1 MTDSFNRKITYLR
14 LSVTERC
21 SEKCI
26 YCSKSE
32 GKCPKE
38 SELSAES
45 FVKIARACALIGI
58 SKVRLTGGEPLLR
71 RDFIQIV
78 SGISSLNTYKDIS
91 LTTNAQLLKEQ
102 AHALK
107 KAGINRCNI
116 SLDSLRDEA
125 YNEMTGGDL
134 QKVFRGIK
142 AAFQERMTPVR
153 LNTVLIKG
161 KNDLEIDSFIELAR
175 KYPVDVRF
183 IELMPMGDASFEG
196 ISNEK
201 ILADRPYL
209 KPVEL
214 TEDYSGPAKYYSS
227 SGFAGKV
234 GFISPISHSFCE
246 SCNRIRVTSDGF
258 IRPCLGD
265 TAEYSLK
272 EALTGSTEDLARL
285 IFDIIRKKPQRNSFS
300 DSFQTN
306 RKMNQIGG

>member
-1 MTDSFNRKITYLR
+1 MTDSFNREITYLR
-14 LSVTERC
+14 LSVTQRC

-38 SELSAES
+38 EELSAEE
-45 FVKIARACALIGI
+45 FVKIARACALLGI
-58 SKVRLTGGEPLLR
+58 SKIRLTGGEPLLR

-78 SGISSLNTYKDIS
+78 SGIASLNMYTDIS
-91 LTTNAQLLKEQ
+91 VTTNAQFLEEQ

-116 SLDSLRDEA
+116 SLDSLKSDV

-134 QKVFRGIK
+134 QKVLRGIE
-142 AAFQERMTPVR
+142 AAFLEQMTPVR

-161 KNDLEIDSFIELAR
+161 KNDLEVDSFIELSE
-175 KYPVDVRF
+175 KYPIDIRF
-183 IELMPMGDASFEG
+183 IELMPMGDTSFEG
-196 ISNEK
+196 ISNTA
-201 ILADRPYL
+201 ILEDRPYL
-209 KPVEL
+209 KPVEA
-214 TEDYSGPAKYYSS
+214 TKEDSGPAKYYAAPNFL
-227 SGFAGKV
+227 GRV

-258 IRPCLGD
+258 LRPCLGD

-272 EALTGSTEDLARL
+272 EALEGSAEDLARL
-285 IFDIIRKKPQRNSFS
+285 ISDIIRKKPQRNSFS
-300 DSFQTN
+300 ESFQTN